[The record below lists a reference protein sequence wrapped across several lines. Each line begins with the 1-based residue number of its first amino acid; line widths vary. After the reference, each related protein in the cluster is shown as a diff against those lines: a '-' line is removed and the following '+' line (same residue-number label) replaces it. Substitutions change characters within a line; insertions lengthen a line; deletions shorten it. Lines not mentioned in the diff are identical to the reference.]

1 MHEMIGQAM
10 ATDFER
16 DRVTAASAARAAH
29 SHEPTKERSAWTQFS
44 QVVIRLAER
53 LVRRADAPHE
63 A

>member
-16 DRVTAASAARAAH
+16 DRVTAASAARAA
-29 SHEPTKERSAWTQFS
+29 PAKARSSRTRFGQLM
-44 QVVIRLAER
+44 IRLAER
-53 LVRRADAPHE
+53 LARRTGAPRE